1 MQYCNRLFAGLL
13 LLTVL
18 LLPGLSPAQDLAKT
32 PVPLDPAVK
41 VGKLKNGLTY
51 YIRKNSEPQNRAELR
66 LAVKAGSILENPDQ
80 LGLAHFM
87 EHMNFNGTKNFP
99 KNELVN
105 FLQKTGV
112 RFGADLNA
120 YTSFDETVYMLPIP
134 TDSAGLLEKGLQ
146 VLEDWAHNALLE
158 PAEIDKERGV
168 VLEESRLGRGAQQRM
183 RDKYFA
189 MILNNSRYADRLPIG
204 KDSILQNFKPEVLR
218 QFYRDWYRP
227 DLMAV
232 IAVGDFDPAQVERII
247 QKEFGAIPAAK
258 APKKRTEYTIPL
270 DGSTNVAIVT
280 DKENPQTVVQLM
292 YKQPETK
299 EKNLRDVRNNL
310 AKSLYNAMMGQRMQ
324 ELTQR
329 ADPPFLAGFAS
340 YGSFL
345 SNLDAYTSVALAK
358 DAAGVEKAL
367 TTLLDENA
375 RVQQFGFTE
384 PELVRAK
391 SSFQN
396 NIERSFKEKDK
407 TRSASLVQEYLQHFL
422 NDSPFMGISAYHD
435 FVQKHLSTVTLA
447 EVNALAKKYIS
458 DQNRAVVIMGSEQ
471 AKDQLPTEAQ
481 VRALLAGSGRNV
493 TAYVDDVLDAPLLA
507 AEPKP
512 SKVVSE
518 KQHPTL
524 GLTELTLGNGVKV
537 MLKPTTFKNDQI
549 LFEATGKG
557 GTSLFP
563 ESLETG
569 AFASY
574 LVSLGGVGP
583 YSQTQLQKYL
593 AGKTV
598 NVRPYL
604 SELTEGVAG
613 STSPKDLETAL
624 QLIYAYFTT
633 PRRDD
638 NVVKGFLANQ
648 RAYLENM
655 LKTPTPEKIYS
666 DSLSAILSNYDPR
679 RAPMTPERVD
689 KVNLDKALEIY
700 KNRFSSASDFTFTF
714 VGAFNVADIKP
725 SLEKYLGGL
734 PSTNR
739 NDSYRHPNIFPPKG
753 RIEKTVYAGFEP
765 KSRVTMV
772 YSGEFEYKPEN
783 NVQIEALQEVLQI
796 KLIEA
801 LREEESGVYG
811 VSVSESTDKVPIG
824 RYRLQIAFGCGPENV
839 DRLVKRTQQEIAK
852 VKASGADPKDIEK
865 FTAETRRKTE
875 VDLKTNEFW
884 LNYIDTS
891 LFMGES
897 LEEVFREAEL
907 LRQVTP
913 ASTKAAAQKY
923 LNDANYIQVVLMPE
937 KK

>member
-1 MQYCNRLFAGLL
+1 MNRIFCYLL
-13 LLTVL
+13 VFLVVTIST
-18 LLPGLSPAQDLAKT
+18 PSWAQNLNQ
-32 PVPLDPAVK
+32 PVPLDPSVK

-51 YIRKNSEPQNRAELR
+51 YIQKNTEPQQRAELR
-66 LAVKAGSILENPDQ
+66 LVVKAGSILENPDQ

-99 KNELVN
+99 KNELVD

-158 PAEIDKERGV
+158 SAEIDKERGV

-183 RDKYFA
+183 RDKYLA
-189 MILNNSRYADRLPIG
+189 MILNNSRYAERLPIG
-204 KDSILQNFKPEVLR
+204 KDSIIQNFKYETVR

-247 QKEFGAIPAAK
+247 QKEFGSIPMPK
-258 APKKRTEYTIPL
+258 SPKKRTEYSIPL

-280 DKENPQTVVQLM
+280 DPENPQTVIQLM

-299 EKNLRDVRNNL
+299 EKTLQDVRNNL
-310 AKSLYNAMMGQRMQ
+310 AQFMYNAMMGQRMQ

-340 YGSFL
+340 YGGFL
-345 SNLDAYTSVALAK
+345 SNLDAYTAVALAK
-358 DAAGVEKAL
+358 DASGVERAL
-367 TTLLDENA
+367 TTLLEENA
-375 RVQQFGFTE
+375 RVQRFGFTE
-384 PELVRAK
+384 PELARAK

-396 NIERSFKEKDK
+396 SIERAFKEKDK
-407 TRSASLVQEYLQHFL
+407 TRSGNLVQEYIQHFL
-422 NDSPFMGISAYHD
+422 DEKPFMGIGAYND
-435 FVQKHLSTVTLA
+435 FVQKYLGDVTLA

-458 DQNRAVVIMGSEQ
+458 DQNRAVVIMGSEKS
-471 AKDQLPTEAQ
+471 KDQLPTEAQ
-481 VRALLAGSGRNV
+481 VRALLAEAGQNV
-493 TAYVDDVLDAPLLA
+493 TAYVDDALDTPLLA

-518 KQHPTL
+518 KVHDKI
-524 GLTELTLGNGVKV
+524 GATELTLGNGVKV

-549 LFEATGKG
+549 IFEATSKG
-557 GTSLFP
+557 GTSLYPNDF
-563 ESLETG
+563 ET
-569 AFASY
+569 ALFASY
-574 LVSLGGVGP
+574 VVALGGVGP
-583 YSQTQLQKYL
+583 YNQTQLQKYL
-593 AGKTV
+593 AGKSA

-604 SELTEGVAG
+604 NELAEGIAG

-624 QLIYAYFTT
+624 QLVYAYFTA
-633 PRRDD
+633 PRLDQD
-638 NVVKGFLANQ
+638 VAKGFLANQ

-655 LKTPTPEKIYS
+655 LKTPTPDKIYS
-666 DSLSAILSNYDPR
+666 DTLSGVLSSYHPR
-679 RAPMTPERVD
+679 RAPMTPERLD
-689 KVNLDKALEIY
+689 KVNLERAMEIY
-700 KNRFSSASDFTFTF
+700 KSRFASASDFTFTF
-714 VGAFNVADIKP
+714 VGAFKVEEMKP
-725 SLEKYLGGL
+725 LLEKYLGGL
-734 PSTNR
+734 PTTNR
-739 NDSYRHPNIFPPKG
+739 NDSYLHPNIFPPKG

-772 YSGEFEYKPEN
+772 YSGEYDYKPEN

-811 VSVSESTDKVPIG
+811 VSVSESTDKVPSGHYSFRIG
-824 RYRLQIAFGCGPENV
+824 FGCGPENV
-839 DRLVKRTQQEIAK
+839 DRLVKRTLAEVEK
-852 VKASGADPKDIEK
+852 VKTNGADAKDIEK

-875 VDLKTNEFW
+875 VDQKTNEFW
-884 LNYIDTS
+884 REYLDSS
-891 LFMGES
+891 LFYGDD
-897 LEEVFREAEL
+897 LNEVFREAEL

-923 LNDANYIQVVLMPE
+923 FNDANFIKVVLMPE